1 MSGAA
6 AVTTS
11 PKLCYSLGGPAR
23 VRGEPE
29 IQVGIDTIAK
39 RYFPAIVCLLLLVV
53 AYFQARGVTALVAG
67 ELPPPSS
74 SAKRTVR
81 LPAAALGM
89 TAKAANAGPILARN
103 AFDSVTGPLDG
114 VKLPAPAPVTE
125 SGPKDPT
132 DDPPCASGSVVL
144 IADSVDP
151 AWSFAVIRGSG
162 NTPKMRRIGDDVDG
176 QLVKAI
182 AWDRVWLASGGNRCQ
197 LQMLS
202 GKKQDPN
209 AKPPPMEDKSKKAP
223 PPPAG
228 DKEPETT
235 DLAGDV
241 RKVSDTEF
249 IVAHNASDKIA
260 TLQKDLMKHAR
271 LVPGKGIRL
280 SRAPVT
286 SALGQL
292 GMTTGDIIKTINGF
306 DMMDPD
312 KAIEGYTRLKTASEV
327 SVGLERNGAPMT
339 INIKMQ

>member
-1 MSGAA
+1 M
-6 AVTTS
+6 
-11 PKLCYSLGGPAR
+11 
-23 VRGEPE
+23 
-29 IQVGIDTIAK
+29 GIDSIAK
-39 RYFPAIVCLLLLVV
+39 RFFPAILCLLLFVV

-67 ELPPPSS
+67 ELPPAPTLGN
-74 SAKRTVR
+74 RTAR
-81 LPAAALGM
+81 LPPAALG
-89 TAKAANAGPILARN
+89 TTNKAANAGPILARN

-114 VKLPAPAPVTE
+114 VKLTAPPPVAD

-132 DDPPCASGSVVL
+132 EDPPCATGSVVL

-151 AWSFAVIRGSG
+151 AWSFAVIRGTG

-176 QLVKAI
+176 QTVKAI
-182 AWDRVWLASGGNRCQ
+182 AWDRVWLMSGGSRCQ

-202 GKKQDPN
+202 GKKPDPS
-209 AKPPPMEDKSKKAP
+209 AKPVAEVKKPTA
-223 PPPAG
+223 AQSG
-228 DKEPETT
+228 DKEETTT

-249 IVAHNASDKIA
+249 IVSKNAADKIA
-260 TLQKDLMKHAR
+260 TLQKDLMKNAR

-280 SRAPVT
+280 SRAPSN

-312 KAIEGYTRLKTASEV
+312 KAIEGYTRLKTANEV
-327 SVGLERNGAPMT
+327 SVGLERNGSPMT
-339 INIKMQ
+339 ISIKVQ